1 MEFSKFLNSSV
12 KLNIILLISFS
23 ISVNSFILFPN
34 INNVFYILFHLTFI
48 YFLFYHYHYSIYF
61 LGLIYGIMLDIFLIN
76 EIGSHLLVLIFLIS
90 IFILFK
96 KYLFLLNSN
105 QITIIIFVTLIVTI
119 FLIGI
124 LAYLLNNI
132 NFSFQMMLNYSI
144 ISLIIFIPS
153 IFFFNNLDK

>member
-1 MEFSKFLNSSV
+1 MYLKSYRSS
-12 KLNIILLISFS
+12 LIFNLILFVTFS
-23 ISVNSFILFPN
+23 ISVNTFIKIDN
-34 INNVFYILFHLTFI
+34 INVLFYILFHLTFI